1 MYPSILITSYKI
13 FSFSLPMSLKIIFS
27 QILNQDK
34 PIMKFT
40 IYTNRSADNNRKS
53 ISINFNSDKYKQNM
67 HNKIIDLSTITKAT
81 IHTMVTDKNNTSQDT
96 IIKAN
101 TQEIMIESIKIER
114 DKEIINREIVMVGMV
129 IIKEEIELEEN
140 MVDIEKISIKKD
152 TIKLTT
158 KRISSNKNKKQLLS
172 NHRLKFKKLKK
183 LLYSLKSQQQYQN
196 LSQNQS
202 DSQSVK
208 SKSLSIHFQK
218 KICKNMLT
226 LKSLKR
232 QKKSAL
238 GNVNKQKLR

>member
-1 MYPSILITSYKI
+1 
-13 FSFSLPMSLKIIFS
+13 
-27 QILNQDK
+27 
-34 PIMKFT
+34 MKFT

-183 LLYSLKSQQQYQN
+183 LLYSLKS
-196 LSQNQS
+196 
-202 DSQSVK
+202 
-208 SKSLSIHFQK
+208 
-218 KICKNMLT
+218 
-226 LKSLKR
+226 
-232 QKKSAL
+232 
-238 GNVNKQKLR
+238 